1 VADQVREGERVQRAP
16 AGIDARLGR
25 RRADAAE
32 LVGVPFVATRRPL
45 PRPVQRR
52 SRGAD
57 LIGAHMAGDD
67 FLAAGTGPR
76 GRMSRPVE
84 LSGGPGDDVLR
95 GGRSGTDRLRP

>member
-1 VADQVREGERVQRAP
+1 
-16 AGIDARLGR
+16 
-25 RRADAAE
+25 
-32 LVGVPFVATRRPL
+32 
-45 PRPVQRR
+45 
-52 SRGAD
+52 
-57 LIGAHMAGDD
+57 MAGDD